1 AFCVR
6 VEVHALV
13 YLLEDH
19 FVPALL
25 QAEDTIKPSS
35 EVIDDASDLGGDLDD
50 PVLHDETPHVK
61 SDQCGDGRLVIDAD
75 RLLRVES
82 LRSRRHEPSGNG
94 IGSSLSGPVSPRMR
108 GSVPPSR
115 MTSTSTSK
123 GAPVSLSSSWTISW
137 ARA

>member
-1 AFCVR
+1 
-6 VEVHALV
+6 
-13 YLLEDH
+13 H

-82 LRSRRHEPSGNG
+82 LRSRRNEPSGNG
-94 IGSSLSGPVSPRMR
+94 DRIQLVGASVVEDEGVGPAVKDDVNVHVEGRP
-108 GSVPPSR
+108 SV
-115 MTSTSTSK
+115 
-123 GAPVSLSSSWTISW
+123 AEFELD
-137 ARA
+137 